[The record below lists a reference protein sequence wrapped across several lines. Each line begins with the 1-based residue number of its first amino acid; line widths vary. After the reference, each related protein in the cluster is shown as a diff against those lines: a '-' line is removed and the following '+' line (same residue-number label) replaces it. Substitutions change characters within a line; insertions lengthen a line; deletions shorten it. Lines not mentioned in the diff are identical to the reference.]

1 MGEACGDQQGA
12 GIVLRKDFAMPF
24 EIGRRSG
31 AQIDGDVEDDAL
43 EAGHEFGLIMRSALE
58 MHTADDT
65 FFPRHRVIDLCDAAG
80 TKPGYFFDAE
90 KAGKEAAVIA
100 ETLAFDEREVGER
113 GRREGETLHG
123 SSREIHTPRRCPRR
137 DGKASGLELL
147 T

>member
-1 MGEACGDQQGA
+1 MKVDQFAVLAQSLKTMGEACGDQQGA

-100 ETLAFDEREVGER
+100 ETLAFDKREVGQCC
-113 GRREGETLHG
+113 GGAL
-123 SSREIHTPRRCPRR
+123 
-137 DGKASGLELL
+137 KASHMMPLRMNLP
-147 T
+147 